1 MSSSQERKGPSKQ
14 PTRPLPPGT
23 SEDDSGLISNIA
35 NSASTLV
42 NSLTRPL
49 PSTVNSALASSSSSS
64 SKATSSTAPS
74 TSSWSETATGSY
86 RLQGSSPYSDFRTR
100 PDRSLS
106 ETAEAEFTYFAS
118 NSASARPRSGS
129 SVDGSDVA
137 ALLAGPLAASEVY
150 MDDDIAQA
158 VRSVDISHPAV
169 VAFAECED
177 PVEFLQ
183 RGGEEEWAGC
193 YTEKV
198 ETCLGK
204 GQGEVVGVGVM
215 SGGMLGAI
223 EVYASR
229 NTTHATD
236 EFFFDLR

>member
-1 MSSSQERKGPSKQ
+1 MSSSQEGKGPSKQ
-14 PTRPLPPGT
+14 PTRPPPPSR
-23 SEDDSGLISNIA
+23 SEDDSGLISNVT
-35 NSASTLV
+35 NSASTLL

-49 PSTVNSALASSSSSS
+49 PSTVNSTLASSSSSS
-64 SKATSSTAPS
+64 SKATSSTIPS

-183 RGGEEEWAGC
+183 RGEEEWAGC
-193 YTEKV
+193 YTESVWGDLLGIMREAKV
-198 ETCLGK
+198 EVDKGK
-204 GQGEVVGVGVM
+204 EAEKVERLKRVWGRVRAK
-215 SGGMLGAI
+215 L
-223 EVYASR
+223 
-229 NTTHATD
+229 
-236 EFFFDLR
+236 